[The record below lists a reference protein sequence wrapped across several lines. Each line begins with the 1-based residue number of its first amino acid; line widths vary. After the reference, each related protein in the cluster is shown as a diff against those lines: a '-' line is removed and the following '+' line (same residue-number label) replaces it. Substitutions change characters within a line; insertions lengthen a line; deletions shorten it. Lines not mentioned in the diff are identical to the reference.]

1 MKTHRKAK
9 AVCALL
15 VLALLVSSAV
25 YYKYDDV
32 HAGRTDAAS
41 GAGQKAQEEVTL
53 TIAYLPITH
62 ALPLFEA
69 KKLLEKEHSN
79 VKVELVKYGG
89 WSELMDALNTGRVD
103 GASVLIEMAMK
114 SRSKTAEL

>member
-1 MKTHRKAK
+1 MKTHRKAN

-32 HAGRTDAAS
+32 HAARTDAAS

-69 KKLLEKEHSN
+69 KSF
-79 VKVELVKYGG
+79 
-89 WSELMDALNTGRVD
+89 SRRNT
-103 GASVLIEMAMK
+103 AT
-114 SRSKTAEL
+114 SRSNL

>member
-15 VLALLVSSAV
+15 VLALLVSSAI

-89 WSELMDALNTGRVD
+89 WSELMDALNT
-103 GASVLIEMAMK
+103 
-114 SRSKTAEL
+114 